1 MKILG
6 DTMKKYLYI
15 ISIITVLLFS
25 ACTTQEPPKQKVE
38 FNSYP
43 LHFLGLIPEA
53 DSQTHYQLDLIS
65 KDVYFLRTKYLKN
78 DIGNKAK
85 YDIGKWYVDTHN
97 RIVLLNAKTAP
108 RYFFIIDKQTIELM
122 NSKGQRITSELNYK
136 LKYSDKA
143 KNINPR
149 LSMIGMYSYMADAA
163 IFEESITGMKF
174 PVAFED
180 DNIAL
185 ERAYLKN
192 RRVAGQKI
200 KVHLDAKI
208 EDRDAVDSDKKR
220 PYIIVKRF
228 IKIIPQKHTKESNTK
243 ANITN
248 TYWRLSM
255 IGKRGVVHI
264 SNTKREAHMVLSQG
278 FLKGNSGCNSM
289 VGGYK
294 LDANKLS
301 LSKKG
306 LRMTRMYCEGSIE
319 KEFVGVLK
327 NMYRYKITGEHL
339 ELFDRNNVKLA
350 KFKSVYLY

>member
-1 MKILG
+1 
-6 DTMKKYLYI
+6 MKKYFYI
-15 ISIITVLLFS
+15 LSLLITILFT

-53 DSQTHYQLDLIS
+53 NSQIHYQLNLIS

-78 DIGNKAK
+78 NAGKAK
-85 YDIGKWYVDTHN
+85 DEIGKWLVDTQN
-97 RIVLLNAKTAP
+97 RVVLRDGKSVP
-108 RYFFIIDKQTIELM
+108 KYFSIIDTKTIEVM
-122 NSKGQRITSELNYK
+122 NLKGEKIISKLNYK
-136 LKYSDKA
+136 LKLSNTA
-143 KNINPR
+143 TTISPR
-149 LSMIGMYSYMADAA
+149 LSMSGMYSYRADAA
-163 IFEESITGMKF
+163 TFEESITGMKF

-192 RRVAGQKI
+192 RRVTGQKI
-200 KVHLDAKI
+200 KVYLDAKI
-208 EDRDAVDSDKKR
+208 EDRDAVDSDRKR

-228 IKIIPQKHTKESNTK
+228 IKIIPQKHIKNSNTK

-255 IGKRGVVHI
+255 IGERKIVHL
-264 SNTKREAHMVLSQG
+264 SNMKREAHMILSQG
-278 FLKGNSGCNSM
+278 GLRGSSGCNSM
-289 VGGYK
+289 AGSYK
-294 LDANKLS
+294 IDGDKIS

-306 LRMTRMYCEGSIE
+306 FRMTRMYCEGSVE
-319 KEFVGVLK
+319 KEFVLVLK
-327 NMYRYKITGEHL
+327 RMYRYEIVGEYL
-339 ELFDRNNVKLA
+339 ETFDENNVKLA